1 MTQVITPLEKAKRV
15 LKKNFSIY
23 DEKKIEHFT
32 DLLGEIIKLSV
43 NYQGKKVTILL
54 SQTQNDI
61 VVRLFDTS
69 RPEKYYTEKKWVPE
83 SNVRSGK
90 PFVFNCKMLYL
101 DPNKS
106 FWVDMQLP
114 LHQISGEVESVVFKL
129 YSACKG
135 IKNALL
141 EK

>member
-61 VVRLFDTS
+61 VVRL
-69 RPEKYYTEKKWVPE
+69 YG
-83 SNVRSGK
+83 RS
-90 PFVFNCKMLYL
+90 
-101 DPNKS
+101 
-106 FWVDMQLP
+106 
-114 LHQISGEVESVVFKL
+114 I
-129 YSACKG
+129 
-135 IKNALL
+135 
-141 EK
+141 